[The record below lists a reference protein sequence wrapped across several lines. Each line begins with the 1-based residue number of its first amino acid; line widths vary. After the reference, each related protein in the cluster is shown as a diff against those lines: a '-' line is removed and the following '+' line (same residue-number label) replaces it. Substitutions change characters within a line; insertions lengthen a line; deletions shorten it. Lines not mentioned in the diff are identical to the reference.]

1 MERASWLLD
10 PEVLM
15 AGQVAGVAIFVF
27 AVVVTVGRCW
37 LSRRLQVVPADRS

>member
-1 MERASWLLD
+1 MERAAWLLD

-27 AVVVTVGRCW
+27 AVFVTLGRGW
-37 LSRRLQVVPADRS
+37 LWRRLQVVPADRS

>member
-10 PEVLM
+10 PEVLI

-27 AVVVTVGRCW
+27 AVVLTLGRGW
-37 LSRRLQVVPADRS
+37 LRRRLQVVPADRS